1 MEQVDLPA
9 SETHTNNQQPVDYNS
24 HFKKQVTM
32 NHPDRRLRSMNRTVP
47 GAGRA
52 PGLLPGSRAD
62 MQTSN
67 IVNRALEVMSK
78 SLKETDY
85 IPRKPVK
92 SVDDVDTEDESET
105 FHSPSDSGNS
115 DNDETDSPA
124 SPVEPKSRLGSV
136 TAQLSFRKIAKKR
149 RKAGGQTSFHHTKS
163 SKEYLRKAQEAYQ
176 KMKISE
182 DGEQKNM
189 KSESQLEDTKAT
201 AENKKT
207 EESESID
214 YGYGDAAPDEKTKD
228 EIDYGYG
235 DASESQPDQT
245 VDYGYGDAPGGQ
257 PQEWRREKPKRRN
270 SVTKFS
276 IQAANVVAAQ
286 AHASRILKLKPNLT
300 SLSRSKTVPAMK
312 GDSQEETQPLTRRQE
327 EVEKRMPVDRFAAPR
342 RPARRLTNDRGYDR
356 GSVMQS
362 PRLQVTSDY
371 FASDAK
377 PNNLVQRNSGRLNGA
392 RFRFSTPARTS
403 SWLSNESYTMNKTDD
418 DDDCDSLASDME
430 SLCSIRES
438 SLNTMHKNTDMPP
451 SLPNNDRRS
460 RFKSNK
466 SISGEFL
473 RRPLIVSWS
482 NGSNKNR
489 ALSRFAN
496 KSRPRCERSDS
507 NDFSILPS
515 AGRFGAS
522 SGSNTK
528 SSMPAPVRRT
538 PSHKG
543 AQQRQI

>member
-1 MEQVDLPA
+1 MEQANSPA
-9 SETHTNNQQPVDYNS
+9 SNTNTNNHQKPVDYNY
-24 HFKKQVTM
+24 HLKKQLAM
-32 NHPDRRLRSMNRTVP
+32 NHPDKSFRSMNRAVP
-47 GAGRA
+47 GAGRG
-52 PGLLPGSRAD
+52 PGLLPGGRGD
-62 MQTSN
+62 IQTSH

-78 SLKETDY
+78 SLQEADY
-85 IPRKPVK
+85 TPRKPVK
-92 SVDDVDTEDESET
+92 SVDDGDTEDESET

-176 KMKISE
+176 RLKISE
-182 DGEQKNM
+182 DVEQNES
-189 KSESQLEDTKAT
+189 KSETQLESNKAT
-201 AENKKT
+201 LETNKT

-214 YGYGDAAPDEKTKD
+214 YGYGDAAPDDKTKD
-228 EIDYGYG
+228 EVDYGYG
-235 DASESQPDQT
+235 DPSESQPDQT
-245 VDYGYGDAPGGQ
+245 VDYGYGDTSDSQ
-257 PQEWRREKPKRRN
+257 PQTWRREKPKRRN

-276 IQAANVVAAQ
+276 VQAANVVAAQ
-286 AHASRILKLKPNLT
+286 AHASRILKLNPNLT
-300 SLSRSKTVPAMK
+300 SLSRSKSTPATK
-312 GDSQEETQPLTRRQE
+312 EELEEQALQMNRRQDE
-327 EVEKRMPVDRFAAPR
+327 SEKKIPVDRFAAPR

-377 PNNLVQRNSGRLNGA
+377 PNNLVQRNSGRLNGT
-392 RFRFSTPARTS
+392 RFRFSAPSRTS
-403 SWLSNESYTMNKTDD
+403 SWLSNESYSMNKTDD

-430 SLCSIRES
+430 SLCSIRDS
-438 SLNTMHKNTDMPP
+438 SLNNMHKNTDMPP
-451 SLPNNDRRS
+451 VLPNTDRRS
-460 RFKSNK
+460 RFKSSK

-496 KSRPRCERSDS
+496 KSRPRSDS
-507 NDFSILPS
+507 NDFSILPTG
-515 AGRFGAS
+515 GRFGAS
-522 SGSNTK
+522 SASK
-528 SSMPAPVRRT
+528 SKSCMPAPVRRT

-543 AQQRQI
+543 AQQRQD